1 MNANVEL
8 AMLMTICEANGN
20 LGPGSRLLGSRG
32 MSSVSLETGRRR
44 IKTRHCFCNLVY
56 HHQFSPYRWTRLLQV
71 PSS

>member
-32 MSSVSLETGRRR
+32 MSSVSLETGDVASKPG
-44 IKTRHCFCNLVY
+44 IASVT
-56 HHQFSPYRWTRLLQV
+56 
-71 PSS
+71 